1 MSGRSYGAL
10 VHRVADAF
18 ARSYGQSFGA
28 RTLDLAH
35 WLTVGDHLAC
45 GLFDASLDEMPLL
58 GETVIAGERRRVR
71 RDMHTVLTNRT
82 RPRERLRLRPAVRR
96 GAVRTSLAAHL
107 AAVLEDVANAVATLR
122 ALGIAPWEG
131 GFRIEYPIAGLAAG
145 HHRRRPLH
153 QRLQGAAWLR
163 RTHPV
168 LGVRCDLSSRI
179 ASASR

>member
-1 MSGRSYGAL
+1 

-71 RDMHTVLTNRT
+71 RDMHTVLTDRI
-82 RPRERLRLRPAVRR
+82 RPRERLRRRPAVRR